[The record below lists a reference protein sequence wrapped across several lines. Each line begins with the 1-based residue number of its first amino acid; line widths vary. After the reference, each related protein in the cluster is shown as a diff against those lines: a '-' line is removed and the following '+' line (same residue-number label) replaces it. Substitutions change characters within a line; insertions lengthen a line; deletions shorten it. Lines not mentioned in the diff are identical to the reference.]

1 MTACRH
7 SHTASNFPRIYL
19 TGVVNDLKPIPTGR
33 AACKDGSSELRG
45 TTWDSGSKAP
55 HALSI
60 REEIGASR
68 WQHVAA
74 LVSKLLPQVLTA
86 DIALRP
92 NVSSKGELV
101 GFAEDDRPVLV
112 QLEGD
117 FDDSPF
123 WTQQEA
129 LDLLRQQMY
138 AEVAGDATSSAVEE
152 ALPQRAVPQS
162 KSSWFGGR
170 KQIKAAATK
179 VTVAPKCL
187 VRVEVELE
195 TVNFR
200 TVTEYGLCETMR
212 GRGVLLTV
220 HVA

>member
-1 MTACRH
+1 M
-7 SHTASNFPRIYL
+7 
-19 TGVVNDLKPIPTGR
+19 
-33 AACKDGSSELRG
+33 
-45 TTWDSGSKAP
+45 
-55 HALSI
+55 
-60 REEIGASR
+60 
-68 WQHVAA
+68 
-74 LVSKLLPQVLTA
+74 
-86 DIALRP
+86 
-92 NVSSKGELV
+92 
-101 GFAEDDRPVLV
+101 GFAEEDRPVLV

-129 LDLLRQQMY
+129 VDLLQRQMY
-138 AEVAGDATSSAVEE
+138 AEVAGNAPNSAMEE
-152 ALPQRAVPQS
+152 SLPQRTVPQP

-170 KQIKAAATK
+170 KQTKPAATK
-179 VTVAPKCL
+179 VNVPPKSP

-200 TVTEYGLCETMR
+200 TVTEYGLYETIR

>member
-1 MTACRH
+1 MDPPTYEEVT
-7 SHTASNFPRIYL
+7 SSS
-19 TGVVNDLKPIPTGR
+19 TGK
-33 AACKDGSSELRG
+33 AAFWESD
-45 TTWDSGSKAP
+45 SKAP

-60 REEIGASR
+60 REEVGASR
-68 WQHVAA
+68 SQHVAA
-74 LVSKLLPQVLTA
+74 LVSKLLPQVRERARRGLSTFSLL
-86 DIALRP
+86 ILP
-92 NVSSKGELV
+92 SNQKHISNKSELV

-117 FDDSPF
+117 FDDSSF

-129 LDLLRQQMY
+129 LNLLQRQMY
-138 AEVAGDATSSAVEE
+138 AEVAGDAPSPAMEKS
-152 ALPQRAVPQS
+152 LPQRTVPQS

-170 KQIKAAATK
+170 KQTKPAATK
-179 VTVAPKCL
+179 ATVAPKCP

-200 TVTEYGLCETMR
+200 TVTEYGLYETIR

>member
-1 MTACRH
+1 MDPPSYEEVTSSSTAKVALWE
-7 SHTASNFPRIYL
+7 T
-19 TGVVNDLKPIPTGR
+19 D
-33 AACKDGSSELRG
+33 
-45 TTWDSGSKAP
+45 SKAP
-55 HALSI
+55 HGLSI
-60 REEIGASR
+60 REEVGASR
-68 WQHVAA
+68 SQHVAA
-74 LVSKLLPQVLTA
+74 LVSKLLPQVRERARRGLSRFSLLILPS
-86 DIALRP
+86 DQKNIS
-92 NVSSKGELV
+92 NKGELV

-129 LDLLRQQMY
+129 LDLLQRHMY
-138 AEVAGDATSSAVEE
+138 AEVAGDVPSPAMEE
-152 ALPQRAVPQS
+152 SLPQRTVSQS

-170 KQIKAAATK
+170 KQVKPATTK
-179 VTVAPKCL
+179 VNVPPKSP

-200 TVTEYGLCETMR
+200 TVTEYGLYETIR

>member
-1 MTACRH
+1 M
-7 SHTASNFPRIYL
+7 
-19 TGVVNDLKPIPTGR
+19 
-33 AACKDGSSELRG
+33 
-45 TTWDSGSKAP
+45 
-55 HALSI
+55 
-60 REEIGASR
+60 
-68 WQHVAA
+68 
-74 LVSKLLPQVLTA
+74 
-86 DIALRP
+86 
-92 NVSSKGELV
+92 

-129 LDLLRQQMY
+129 LDLLQRQMY
-138 AEVAGDATSSAVEE
+138 AEVAGDAPSASMEE
-152 ALPQRAVPQS
+152 SLPLRTAPQS

-170 KQIKAAATK
+170 KQIKPAATK
-179 VTVAPKCL
+179 VTLEPKSP

-200 TVTEYGLCETMR
+200 TVTEYGLYETIR